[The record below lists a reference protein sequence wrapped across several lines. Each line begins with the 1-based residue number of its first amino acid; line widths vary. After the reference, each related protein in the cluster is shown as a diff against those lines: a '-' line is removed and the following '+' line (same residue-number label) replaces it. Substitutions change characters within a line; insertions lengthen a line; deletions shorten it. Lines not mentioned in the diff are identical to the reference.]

1 MKTLVVYDITDDNLR
16 LKVAE
21 TCKNHGL
28 SRIQKSAFI
37 GEIPS
42 GRRKELIVALEKLMR
57 RRGPRDKIHVFVL
70 CSSCYSLTR
79 VIGSSIKEEK
89 EEVLFI

>member
-1 MKTLVVYDITDDNLR
+1 MKTLVVYDISDDNLR

-28 SRIQKSAFI
+28 SRIQRSAFI

-42 GRRKELIVALEKLMR
+42 GRRKELVVALERLLR
-57 RRGPRDKIHVFVL
+57 RRGPRDRVHVFVL
-70 CSSCYSLTR
+70 CSSCYSMTR
-79 VIGSSIKEEK
+79 VIGSSVREERG
-89 EEVLFI
+89 EVVFV